1 MNSPDLIKQFENF
14 KERRKYMEQDVKS
27 LILKHLLNPSEP
39 EPHTEPASSEPEPPQ
54 PEIPKR
60 PTAQEV
66 HDAMMKFID
75 SSEFKNELKAAALAN
90 QRMLG

>member
-1 MNSPDLIKQFENF
+1 MTNQEKDVDGERVRS
-14 KERRKYMEQDVKS
+14 RRKYMEQNVQS

-39 EPHTEPASSEPEPPQ
+39 EPHTKSAPSEPESPQ
-54 PEIPKR
+54 TEIPKR

-66 HDAMMKFID
+66 QDAMMKFIN

-90 QRMLG
+90 QWMLG

>member
-1 MNSPDLIKQFENF
+1 MTNQEKDVDGERVRS
-14 KERRKYMEQDVKS
+14 RRKYMEQNVQS

-39 EPHTEPASSEPEPPQ
+39 EPHTKSAP
-54 PEIPKR
+54 PKR

-66 HDAMMKFID
+66 QDAMMKFIN
-75 SSEFKNELKAAALAN
+75 SSEFKNELRAAALAN

>member
-1 MNSPDLIKQFENF
+1 MNNQQKDVDGDRVRA
-14 KERRKYMEQDVKS
+14 RRKYMKQTLQP

-39 EPHTEPASSEPEPPQ
+39 EPLTESAPSETESPQ
-54 PEIPKR
+54 PETPKR

-66 HDAMMKFID
+66 QDAMMKFIN

-90 QRMLG
+90 HRRLG